1 MGSVQVK
8 SGNGNDADTYGWDTA
23 CALTFAHANAVLV
36 AGWPQVDSK
45 AKTLAQVSSDDPD
58 YHIEATLAAWQLTVG
73 GDGKNVRLTVPIATG
88 TYTAKK
94 HVYKFDGLNV
104 AAVIEIGMQWVPDPS
119 QFAFVISQKVDTIKA
134 DLAKFAIDADLRT
147 EFTNQKKPLSDAAKV
162 DSITGGGKEWIIVDG
177 TASYYIFWQVDKQNT
192 AFLNVYQFGA
202 SWKVNLQALKEA
214 VTSGQSAVVL
224 INIVNNP
231 TSGIPADV
239 LPDLLTTWFNIN
251 IGNFNSVF
259 AALDLSPV
267 VAKQTSYTWM
277 LPTTTSYAVVDHDSD
292 ANKSVFGVLTMG
304 QNNLPPDSHQVSP
317 YAIPAGADAGFLIS
331 GTNFMKNMML
341 AGAQLV
347 FNNAPAN
354 SFDITNDGLTI
365 TNKARILF
373 GKFHMDDTPKAN
385 IPDKGY
391 SAQLDNAQLP
401 QDMVVALRKASH
413 GDIKVSDYKVTV
425 TDKGSQWLLSTG
437 SEESTEYIVNKKDGN
452 LEFYLATSIYID
464 AKNFQMSLN
473 HTWVQIQFNNVTY
486 PYSADWNTH
495 VTYSENIPLELKDSG
510 GKKIFWF
517 GKSFARNLVTAVT
530 QTQSSITREIVMD
543 SVMGALAFVAIA
555 GPVFDGLYASAEV
568 GEVSAEGGEVVVSED
583 GFASS
588 EDEFSQDWAENEAS
602 AGDAAAESSG
612 GRWGSIKNAFK
623 QPRWKFVGGLAA
635 LAGGVGIGNTIAVRV
650 ILKNA
655 ASGAWDKVP
664 GFDDFA
670 QTAIAPY
677 TWPNIPGFTLN
688 SAGLAGSLQIGMTI
702 KPGNA

>member
-1 MGSVQVK
+1 MASTK
-8 SGNGNDADTYGWDTA
+8 TNGNDADTYGWDTA

-36 AGWPQVDSK
+36 AGWPQVDAK
-45 AKTLAQVSSDDPD
+45 AKTLTQVSGDDFN
-58 YHIEATLAAWQLTVG
+58 YHIDATLAAWQLTVG

-88 TYTAKK
+88 TYTATSK
-94 HVYKFDGLNV
+94 HVYKLDGLNV
-104 AAVIEIGMQWVPDPS
+104 AVVIELGMQWVPDPS
-119 QFAFVISQKVDTIKA
+119 QFAFVINQKVDTIKTH
-134 DLAKFAIDADLRT
+134 LAKFAIDTDLRAA
-147 EFTNQKKPLSDAAKV
+147 FTSQNKPLSDTAKV

-177 TASYYIFWQVDKQNT
+177 TASYYIFLQVDKFN
-192 AFLNVYQFGA
+192 AEFLNVYQFGA

-214 VTSGQSAVVL
+214 VITGQPAVVV
-224 INIVNNP
+224 ININNNP
-231 TSGIPADV
+231 VPGGTVAAAV
-239 LPDLLTTWFNIN
+239 LPELLSTWFNVN
-251 IGNFNSVF
+251 IGNLNSVF

-267 VAKQTSYTWM
+267 VAKQTSFTWL
-277 LPTTTSYAVVDHDSD
+277 LPTATSYAVVDHDSD
-292 ANKSVFGVLTMG
+292 PAKSVFGVLTMG

-331 GTNFMKNMML
+331 GPNFMKNMML
-341 AGAQLV
+341 AGAQLI
-347 FNNAPAN
+347 FNNAPAE

-373 GKFHMDDTPKAN
+373 GKFHMDDTPRVS

-391 SAQLDNAQLP
+391 SAQLDNKQLP
-401 QDMVVALRKASH
+401 QGLVEDLRASPAH
-413 GDIKVSDYKVTV
+413 IHLKDYNVTV

-437 SEESTEYIVNKKDGN
+437 SEELTEYIVNKKDGN
-452 LEFYLATSIYID
+452 LEFYLATSIYVD

-495 VTYSENIPLELKDSG
+495 VTYSENVPLELKDWAERKYSG
-510 GKKIFWF
+510 SANRLRATWSPRSRKRNRR
-517 GKSFARNLVTAVT
+517 SRARSSWNL
-530 QTQSSITREIVMD
+530 
-543 SVMGALAFVAIA
+543 VMGALAFVAIA

-568 GEVSAEGGEVVVSED
+568 GEVSAEGGEVVVNEE
-583 GFASS
+583 GFASA
-588 EDEFSQDWAENEAS
+588 EDEFSQDWAENEEL
-602 AGDAAAESSG
+602 AGEAAAESSG

-635 LAGGVGIGNTIAVRV
+635 LAGGVAVGNTIAVRV

-677 TWPNIPGFTLN
+677 TWPSIPGFTLN
-688 SAGLAGSLQIGMTI
+688 SAGLAGSLQIGMTV